1 MTEPIKDCG
10 INFPSN
16 SGRPESHTWPCANAE
31 LIAQLRTQIEELTL
45 LLHNNQVR
53 SQAVEEHHGYLLR
66 HNADLREQIAEITEK
81 RDECATVLA
90 AMTERSTELIAQ
102 HRQLIGC
109 LERADHVIGA
119 ARRFAQP
126 IRDAIAAYDAEK
138 GSTPA

>member
-16 SGRPESHTWPCANAE
+16 SGRPDAHTWPCANTE
-31 LIAQLRTQIEELTL
+31 LIEQLRT
-45 LLHNNQVR
+45 
-53 SQAVEEHHGYLLR
+53 
-66 HNADLREQIAEITEK
+66 QIAEITEK

-102 HRQLIGC
+102 HRQLIGR
-109 LERADHVIGA
+109 LERAERVIGA
-119 ARRFAQP
+119 ARRFTERYPPDYGSQARDYGVRVASIEQQTRFVQP